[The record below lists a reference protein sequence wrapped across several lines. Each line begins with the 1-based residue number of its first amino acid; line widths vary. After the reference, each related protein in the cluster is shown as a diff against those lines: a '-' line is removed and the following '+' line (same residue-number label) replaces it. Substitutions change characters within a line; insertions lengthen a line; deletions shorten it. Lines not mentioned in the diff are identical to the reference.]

1 MPQPMSAQ
9 AWNGHMDALY
19 DAHKQTIEKH
29 LFATRENLRCKLKK
43 DNPEILDDDIAD
55 IPVTF
60 DGQKEATQP
69 TMDLSS
75 LWKQV
80 KCLTMVSDRRFV
92 PHVINKK
99 QKESN
104 EYKEWYTKHKPNCG
118 KNYEGSSG
126 NMEVSIAE
134 ELWKRSLDFKMRYK
148 YIVCDGDSKAYTS
161 VWDVYGCCKTCE
173 KYERMDRQSKEYG
186 KWVESKAYTK
196 WKKDHEEENDVCHHV
211 KKLDCISHVQKLLGT
226 ALRELKKKTKG
237 KLKDR
242 KSVGRK
248 GHRLSD
254 KTIDKLQEYYGK
266 AIRCNV
272 SRNAKSEQEINSAL
286 KSMQD
291 AIFAVLYHSV
301 MLPDTKKRHKI
312 CPKHAD
318 SWCQYV
324 RTKKEVDPKVHYTLI
339 QFSWTFFFCFSL
351 D

>member
-1 MPQPMSAQ
+1 MATICSILNMPQPMSAQ

-43 DNPEILDDDIAD
+43 DNPEILDDDIVD

-69 TMDLSS
+69 IMDLSS
-75 LWKQV
+75 LWKLV

-99 QKESN
+99 Q
-104 EYKEWYTKHKPNCG
+104 TKRAMNIRNGIPSTSQIVERTMKAAVATWKCQLQRNCG
-118 KNYEGSSG
+118 NGR
-126 NMEVSIAE
+126 SISRCDTNI
-134 ELWKRSLDFKMRYK
+134 LFVMVIPRL
-148 YIVCDGDSKAYTS
+148 IQVCEMCM
-161 VWDVYGCCKTCE
+161 DVVR
-173 KYERMDRQSKEYG
+173 RMDRQSKEYG
-186 KWVESKAYTK
+186 KWVESKAYMK
-196 WKKDHEEENDVCHHV
+196 WKKDHEEENVVCHRV
-211 KKLDCISHVQKLLGT
+211 KKLDCIGHVQKRLGT

-266 AIRCNV
+266 AVRCNV
-272 SRNAKSEQEINSAL
+272 SRNAKSEQEINSAI
-286 KSMQD
+286 KSM
-291 AIFAVLYHSV
+291 
-301 MLPDTKKRHKI
+301 
-312 CPKHAD
+312 
-318 SWCQYV
+318 
-324 RTKKEVDPKVHYTLI
+324 
-339 QFSWTFFFCFSL
+339 
-351 D
+351 